1 MERGLRQ
8 LFFKFDEVSI
18 VNQIRN
24 AALRPARSLRTTTL
38 AACLLAGLALT
49 ACGGQK
55 EKKPGQAL
63 ADVDGTEI
71 TVLQLNDE
79 LQRAAVPAQQQEAAS
94 KQLLEA
100 LVDRQLLLA
109 QAEKDK
115 LDRDPKVLQA
125 IERAKALIIAQSYLQ
140 KRVGAITKPTTE
152 EVTTYFNAHPELF
165 AHRKQFDLR
174 QLVLESGDL
183 TPKLSQELSDAKSLD
198 AVASRLDDAKVR
210 YARKAETRTTA
221 DLPLQLAERMEK
233 LGKTELL
240 LVKDGARSVLIA
252 VADVKEVPVTLSQS
266 SSQIEQ
272 FLYNKKNKDAAAAE
286 MARLR
291 ASAKITY
298 LNKALAPGP
307 ASASASASAAEVAPA
322 AAAPEAPVAPIA
334 PAAPAAATAAPA
346 ASAVDGDTTAR
357 GVAGLK

>member
-1 MERGLRQ
+1 M
-8 LFFKFDEVSI
+8 
-18 VNQIRN
+18 NQIRN
-24 AALRPARSLRTTTL
+24 VAVRPARSLRTKTLVACLAVGLAL
-38 AACLLAGLALT
+38 AAC
-49 ACGGQK
+49 GQK

-63 ADVDGTEI
+63 VDVDGTEI

-79 LQRAAVPAQQQEAAS
+79 LQRAAVPAAQQDAAS

-100 LVDRQLLLA
+100 LVDRQLLMA

-174 QLVLESGDL
+174 QLVLESNDL
-183 TPKLSQELSDAKSLD
+183 TPKLSQELSDAKTLD
-198 AVASRLDDAKVR
+198 AVAARLDDAKIR

-221 DLPLQLAERMEK
+221 DLPLPLAERMEK

-252 VADVKEVPVTLSQS
+252 VADVKEVPVTLAQS
-266 SSQIEQ
+266 SGQIEQ

-298 LNKALAPGP
+298 LNKALAP
-307 ASASASASAAEVAPA
+307 AAASASAAATAATPETTPA
-322 AAAPEAPVAPIA
+322 AAAPEAPTAPVA
-334 PAAPAAATAAPA
+334 PAAAAPA
-346 ASAVDGDTTAR
+346 ASPVDGDTTAR

>member
-1 MERGLRQ
+1 MRYL
-8 LFFKFDEVSI
+8 K

-24 AALRPARSLRTTTL
+24 AAVRPTRSLRTTTL
-38 AACLLAGLALT
+38 AACLLAGLALS

-63 ADVDGTEI
+63 VSVDGTEI

-79 LQRAAVPAQQQEAAS
+79 LQRANVPAAQQEAAS

-140 KRVGAITKPTTE
+140 KRVGVIGKPSAD
-152 EVTTYFNAHPELF
+152 EVSAYFNAHPELF

-174 QLVLESGDL
+174 QLVLETSDL
-183 TPKLSQELSDAKSLD
+183 TPKLGQEIGDAKSID
-198 AVASRLDDAKVR
+198 AVAARLDEAKVR
-210 YARKAETRTTA
+210 YARKAETRSTA
-221 DLPLQLAERMEK
+221 DLPLPLADRMEK
-233 LGKTELL
+233 MGKTELL
-240 LVKDGARSVLIA
+240 LVKEGARSVLIA
-252 VADVKEVPVTLSQS
+252 VEGVKETPVTLAQS
-266 SSQIEQ
+266 TPQIEQ
-272 FLYNKKNKDAAAAE
+272 FLFNKKNKDAAAAE
-286 MARLR
+286 MTRLR
-291 ASAKITY
+291 ATAKIDY
-298 LNKALAPGP
+298 LNKALAPSP
-307 ASASASASAAEVAPA
+307 ASASAAASAAPVTTPA
-322 AAAPEAPVAPIA
+322 AAAPETAVPAA
-334 PAAPAAATAAPA
+334 TPAAPAAAPA
-346 ASAVDGDTTAR
+346 AATPADGDATAR